1 MFFFLFLP
9 FLGKVAFEMIPPGT
23 GHQQIP
29 PALALPFRHSIPTS
43 LHGQKK
49 RDQTSWAHWLQDYG
63 QVPAP
68 ADTNGALLKI

>member
-1 MFFFLFLP
+1 MFWSYSLFLP
-9 FLGKVAFEMIPPGT
+9 FLEKGCQVAFEMIPPGM

-49 RDQTSWAHWLQDYG
+49 
-63 QVPAP
+63 
-68 ADTNGALLKI
+68 